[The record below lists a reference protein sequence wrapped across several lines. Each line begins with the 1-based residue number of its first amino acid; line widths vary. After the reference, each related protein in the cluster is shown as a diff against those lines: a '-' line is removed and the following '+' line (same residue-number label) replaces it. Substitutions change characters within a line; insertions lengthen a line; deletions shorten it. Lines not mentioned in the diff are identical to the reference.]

1 MKFPIS
7 RLTVIGN
14 SMTPALKE
22 GQDILSFNWAY
33 LFSKPKKG
41 DIVIV
46 QNSKLQAKSEIVKRV
61 VKVEGK
67 QVFVEGDNK
76 RQSTDSRH
84 FGPIRID
91 QIIGKVIFP

>member
-41 DIVIV
+41 DLVV
-46 QNSKLQAKSEIVKRV
+46 VKQDNREIVKRV
-61 VKVEGK
+61 QKIDGRH
-67 QVFVEGDNK
+67 VFVTGDNLK
-76 RQSTDSRH
+76 ESTDSRH